1 MDQSFNPFSLDGRRV
16 LITGASSGIGRQ
28 IAIHCSR
35 MGAQVVA
42 CGRDQVRLDALMLE
56 LSGTGN
62 FALRGDLTA
71 DEGIAA
77 VVAQAGKLN
86 GVVHC
91 AGISRLAPIKLVNAR
106 HLHEVSAINFDA
118 PVLLTQRLL
127 AKGSIAGGGSIVFIS
142 SIAAHIGVPGVG
154 IYSASKAAL
163 IAMMRCLAMEVVKRG
178 IRANCLSPAL
188 VESPLLDATEQLV
201 GSLDAERGNYPLG
214 FGKPEDV
221 ANAAVFLLSGAS
233 RWITGTTIVMDGG
246 LTIS

>member
-1 MDQSFNPFSLDGRRV
+1 MAQAFNPFSLDGYRV
-16 LITGASSGIGRQ
+16 LVTGASSGIGRQ

-42 CGRDQVRLDALMLE
+42 CGRDETRLNTVMAELAGDAN
-56 LSGTGN
+56 T
-62 FALRGDLTA
+62 ALLADLTT
-71 DEGIAA
+71 DDGVAA

-91 AGISRLAPIKLVNAR
+91 AGISRLAPIKMVNAR
-106 HLHEVSAINFDA
+106 HLREVSAINFDA

-188 VESPLLDATEQLV
+188 VESPLLDATEKLV
-201 GSLDAERGNYPLG
+201 GSLEAERGNYPLG

-221 ANAAVFLLSGAS
+221 ANAAVFLLSQAS

-246 LTIS
+246 LTVS